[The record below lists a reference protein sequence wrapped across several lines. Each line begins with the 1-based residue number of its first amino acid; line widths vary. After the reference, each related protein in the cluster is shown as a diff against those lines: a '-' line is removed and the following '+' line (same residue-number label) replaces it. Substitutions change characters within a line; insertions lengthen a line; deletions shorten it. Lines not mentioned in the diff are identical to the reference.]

1 MEIQDFIAHIA
12 EQYDEV
18 EVNDF
23 NENTEFKKNDEWSS
37 LTALSILAMIG
48 DEYGVKL
55 KGEEMRQARTIND
68 LYRIVVS
75 KMI

>member
-1 MEIQDFIAHIA
+1 MEIQDFIVHIA

-55 KGEEMRQARTIND
+55 KGEEMRQAQTIND
-68 LYRIVVS
+68 LYSIVVS